1 MQQPLSDRLVSR
13 PDRSPS
19 RRQTPVTA
27 REQALARVC
36 EGFRTTISPHSA
48 ARLADLMAAPVYVI
62 AA

>member
-1 MQQPLSDRLVSR
+1 MQQPLSDRLLSH
-13 PDRSPS
+13 PDGPPS
-19 RRQTPVTA
+19 RRQTAVTA

-48 ARLADLMAAPVYVI
+48 ARLADLMAAPAYVI

>member
-1 MQQPLSDRLVSR
+1 MQQPLSDRLPR
-13 PDRSPS
+13 HPDRSSS

-48 ARLADLMAAPVYVI
+48 ARLADLMRAPAYAI